1 MTDTS
6 PTQYRIRIRGHL
18 DREWS
23 TWFDDL
29 TLTQNDDGTTE
40 LTGPLPDQAAL
51 YGVLSRLRDMG
62 ATLLTV
68 ACLTPSEAARSS
80 DRESDTSP
88 NDQRVRNAGS

>member
-1 MTDTS
+1 MNDTA

-51 YGVLSRLRDMG
+51 YGVLSRLRDMS

-68 ACLTPSEAARSS
+68 ERLTASGRAR
-80 DRESDTSP
+80 DRESDT
-88 NDQRVRNAGS
+88 QQ

>member
-18 DREWS
+18 GHEWS

-62 ATLLTV
+62 ASLLTV
-68 ACLTPSEAARSS
+68 ERLTAADGAPVTGSPTPSNS
-80 DRESDTSP
+80 
-88 NDQRVRNAGS
+88 DQRVGNAGS